1 VSSTHPAPTVSREW
15 VRSRATPPSPDEAEG
30 LRKQAAYELGSRL
43 AHRLGN
49 LLQVVNGNLE
59 LVAQRTTDKAALRYL
74 GNARAAAEQLTELAR
89 SLPTD
94 PPD

>member
-1 VSSTHPAPTVSREW
+1 MSRQRP
-15 VRSRATPPSPDEAEG
+15 RSRARPLSPDELEQ
-30 LRKQAAYELGSRL
+30 LRSEAVHELASRI

-59 LVAQRTTDKAALRYL
+59 LVALRTTDETALRYL
-74 GNARAAAEQLTELAR
+74 ANAQAAAEQLTELAR

-94 PPD
+94 PPG

>member
-1 VSSTHPAPTVSREW
+1 MTREW
-15 VRSRATPPSPDEAEG
+15 VRRGTRPLSPGEVERLRREAVHE
-30 LRKQAAYELGSRL
+30 LAARL

-59 LVAQRTTDKAALRYL
+59 LVAQRTTDETSLRYL
-74 GNARAAAEQLTELAR
+74 ANARAAAEQLTELTR

-94 PPD
+94 PPE